1 MLRCEAAGTSRDGVP
16 ARATPDGT
24 QASVAAA
31 HTGCRRGEQ
40 RSGSNLAVASP
51 RTEERNLRHIASL
64 PMLHRGLACPVV
76 PCSAGLLLFAT

>member
-31 HTGCRRGEQ
+31 HTGC
-40 RSGSNLAVASP
+40 SAVQER
-51 RTEERNLRHIASL
+51 RTE
-64 PMLHRGLACPVV
+64 VQ
-76 PCSAGLLLFAT
+76 